1 MMQKTRT
8 PSLKIGPEVLR
19 SAEAILDEEGPDGFT
34 VRAIAKRAGV
44 APMAIYNH
52 FGGVNGV
59 IDQLWT
65 RGFEMLGD
73 AVSRHSGDVEVDFVS
88 AGLAYRRF
96 ALENRGLYTIMF
108 MHRFRNFEPSPESA
122 QIAAQTF
129 QALVN
134 IVERCQAAGILTH
147 SRSSDAAQ
155 VIWSGCHGYVSL
167 ELHGINFAQSP
178 DDTYVMLLET
188 LRRGLR

>member
-8 PSLKIGPEVLR
+8 PSLRIGPEVLR
-19 SAEAILDEEGPDGFT
+19 SAEEILDEEGPDGFT
-34 VRAIAKRAGV
+34 VRAIAKRASV

-73 AVSRHSGDVEVDFVS
+73 AVSRHSGDVEVDFMS

-108 MHRFRNFEPSPESA
+108 MHRFRNFEPSPESS

-129 QALVN
+129 QALVT
-134 IVERCQAAGILTH
+134 IVERCQAEGILTH

>member
-1 MMQKTRT
+1 MMQRTRT
-8 PSLKIGPEVLR
+8 PSLQIGPEVLR
-19 SAEAILDEEGPDGFT
+19 AAVSILDEAGPDGFT
-34 VRAIAKRAGV
+34 VRAIAKRADV

-65 RGFEMLGD
+65 RGFEMLGE
-73 AVSRHSGDVEVDFVS
+73 AVNRHSGDVEVDFIS

-108 MHRFRNFEPSPESA
+108 LHQFRNFEPSPASV
-122 QIAAQTF
+122 QIAALTYH
-129 QALVN
+129 ALVT
-134 IVERCQAAGILTH
+134 IVERCQAEGVLTR
-147 SRSSDAAQ
+147 SRASDAAQ
-155 VIWSGCHGYVSL
+155 VIWSACHGYVSL
-167 ELHGINFAQSP
+167 ELHGNNFAQNS
-178 DDTYVMLLET
+178 DETYVMLLET

>member
-19 SAEAILDEEGPDGFT
+19 SAVSILDEEGPDGFT
-34 VRAIAKRAGV
+34 VRAIAKRADV

-65 RGFEMLGD
+65 HGFEMLGE
-73 AVSRHSGDVEVDFVS
+73 AVNRNSGDVEVDFMS

-108 MHRFRNFEPSPESA
+108 MHRFRNFEPSPAGA
-122 QIAAQTF
+122 QIAAQTY
-129 QALVN
+129 QALVT

-147 SRSSDAAQ
+147 SRASDAAQ

-167 ELHGINFAQSP
+167 ELHGINFAQNA

>member
-1 MMQKTRT
+1 MQKTRT

>member
-1 MMQKTRT
+1 MMQRTRT
-8 PSLKIGPEVLR
+8 PSLQISPEVLR
-19 SAEAILDEEGPDGFT
+19 AAVSILDEEGPDGFT
-34 VRAIAKRAGV
+34 VRAVAKRADV

-59 IDQLWT
+59 IEQLWT
-65 RGFEMLGD
+65 HGFEMLKE
-73 AVSRHSGDVEVDFVS
+73 AFNRHSGDVEVDFIN

-108 MHRFRNFEPSPESA
+108 LHRFRNFEPSPASV
-122 QIAAQTF
+122 QVAAQTY
-129 QALVN
+129 QALVT

-147 SRSSDAAQ
+147 SRPSDAAQ

-167 ELHGINFAQSP
+167 ELHGVNFAQNP

>member
-8 PSLKIGPEVLR
+8 PSLQIGPEVLR
-19 SAEAILDEEGPDGFT
+19 SAVLILDEEGPDGFT
-34 VRAIAKRAGV
+34 VRAIAKHANV

-52 FGGVNGV
+52 FGGVNGL
-59 IDQLWT
+59 IEQLWT
-65 RGFEMLGD
+65 RGFEMLREAFD
-73 AVSRHSGDVEVDFVS
+73 RRSGDVEADFIN

-108 MHRFRNFEPSPESA
+108 LHRFRNFEPSPASVQVA
-122 QIAAQTF
+122 TQTY
-129 QALVN
+129 QALVTL
-134 IVERCQAAGILTH
+134 VERCQAAGFLTN
-147 SRSSDAAQ
+147 SRASDAAQ

-167 ELHGINFAQSP
+167 ELHGVNFAQTP

>member
-34 VRAIAKRAGV
+34 VRAIAKRADV